1 MPAINYFGKNAIA
14 PLLLLLASLSCNDS
28 KKESAPSGKPREIV
42 SISYSDIGGGEGDY
56 KIIRITRDSVHAE
69 AGITRTKAHH
79 EWKSAISPKTWQS
92 LTSALNVNT
101 LDRIKSSPSKQSVDG
116 YDETFQIRT
125 AEKYHVYVNSYADT
139 VYYRQLQRLKDR
151 IRIIIPPEYQP

>member
-1 MPAINYFGKNAIA
+1 MPAINHIGKKVIA
-14 PLLLLLASLSCNDS
+14 PLLLLLASFSCTDNKKDS
-28 KKESAPSGKPREIV
+28 ASSGKPHEII
-42 SISYSDIGGGEGDY
+42 SISYSDIGGEAGDY

-92 LTSALNVNT
+92 LTSALNANT

-125 AEKYHVYVNSYADT
+125 AEKYHAYVNAYADT